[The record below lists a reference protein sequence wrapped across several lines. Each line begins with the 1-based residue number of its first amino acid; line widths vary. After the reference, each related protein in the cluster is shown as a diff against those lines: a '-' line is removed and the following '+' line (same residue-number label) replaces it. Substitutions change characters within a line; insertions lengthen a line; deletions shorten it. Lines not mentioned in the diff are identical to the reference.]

1 LDIVLLN
8 LDLPRINPYADKAS
22 IRAVYATNDAALI
35 VGAKLL
41 DLTVDLSSAV
51 ILHDCP
57 PISHYRLV
65 LRDRVWLRRLDVA
78 AGQTVG
84 VGQPVALF
92 STDPDEPL
100 DGPPARPVRV
110 TIAGVMFQS
119 APWDEIV
126 P

>member
-1 LDIVLLN
+1 MLLS
-8 LDLPRINPYADKAS
+8 LDLPLINPYADKAS
-22 IRAVYATNDAALI
+22 IRTVYAGVGDALV

-41 DLTVDLSSAV
+41 DLTVDLSSAA

-57 PISHYRLV
+57 PISHYRVV
-65 LRDRVWLRRLDVA
+65 LRDRAWLRRLDVA
-78 AGQTVG
+78 AGQTVC

-92 STDPDEPL
+92 STEPDEPL

-110 TIAGVMFQS
+110 TMAGVVFQS
-119 APWDEIV
+119 PPWDETL